1 MVSIPYFY
9 RGRLSR
15 SLCTYNSQKLLQSS
29 NCRKLQTIAE
39 LENHIEAEIEDI
51 REQRLRVSEVFFAQY
66 GHDEASL
73 KDLALICFIKDVD
86 FEERRPQASLDDLYA
101 ALETEA
107 RAEAASNRRPLAK
120 TGQLVQAILQRVE
133 LLLQAVLRI
142 RIRIR
147 VYMFKGLPDPDPL
160 NQRHGSGSPSGSFYH
175 QAKIVLKK
183 TLIPIVL

>member
-1 MVSIPYFY
+1 MVSIPDFY

-29 NCRKLQTIAE
+29 YCRKLQTIAE

-107 RAEAASNRRPLAK
+107 RAEAAVASYRRPLAK

-147 VYMFKGLPDPDPL
+147 SICLRAS
-160 NQRHGSGSPSGSFYH
+160 QIRIH
-175 QAKIVLKK
+175 
-183 TLIPIVL
+183 

>member
-1 MVSIPYFY
+1 MISITDFY

-29 NCRKLQTIAE
+29 YCRKLQTIAE

-147 VYMFKGLPDPDPL
+147 SICLRAS
-160 NQRHGSGSPSGSFYH
+160 QIRIH
-175 QAKIVLKK
+175 
-183 TLIPIVL
+183 